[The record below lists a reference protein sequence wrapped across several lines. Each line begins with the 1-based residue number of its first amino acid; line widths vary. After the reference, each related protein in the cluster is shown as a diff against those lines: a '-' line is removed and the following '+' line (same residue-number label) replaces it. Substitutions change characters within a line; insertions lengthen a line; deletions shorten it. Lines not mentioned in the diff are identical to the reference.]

1 MPINLIK
8 VFTDDFET
16 IYINGIKEFEDDSI
30 NIDDVLVSLEG
41 FTIGKFKT
49 YYLPLKILE
58 DKYGWDFP
66 VEFSDIDIKD
76 LE

>member
-30 NIDDVLVSLEG
+30 NIDDVLVSIEG
-41 FTIGKFKT
+41 FTIGKFQT
-49 YYLPLKILE
+49 YYLPVKILE